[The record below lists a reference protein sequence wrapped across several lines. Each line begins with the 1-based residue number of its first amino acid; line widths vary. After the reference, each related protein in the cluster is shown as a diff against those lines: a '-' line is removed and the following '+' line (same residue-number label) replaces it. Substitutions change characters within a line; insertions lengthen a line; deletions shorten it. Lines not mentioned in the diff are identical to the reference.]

1 MHHASAGPNQSV
13 CLNLNLSQSIS
24 QISYPN
30 SVSRMQT
37 IEPTPTPGLPRPSIV
52 SVIRTTVAE
61 SGIRSL
67 YTGLTASVTR
77 QMTYSLV
84 RLGSYEEIK
93 RRIAKDRPPTTGE
106 LLIAA
111 SIAGALGGI
120 AGNPAGEYDFFCLLW
135 AMRLLY
141 PRYFTN

>member
-1 MHHASAGPNQSV
+1 MNNIPKPFCS
-13 CLNLNLSQSIS
+13 NL
-24 QISYPN
+24 
-30 SVSRMQT
+30 VSRMQT
-37 IEPTPTPGLPRPSIV
+37 TEPINTPGLPRPSIV
-52 SVIRTTVAE
+52 SVIRATVAE

-93 RRIAKDRPPTTGE
+93 RRIAKDRSPTTGE

-111 SIAGALGGI
+111 CIAGALGGI
-120 AGNPAGEYDFFCLLW
+120 AGNPAGEQILLI
-135 AMRLLY
+135 LL
-141 PRYFTN
+141 